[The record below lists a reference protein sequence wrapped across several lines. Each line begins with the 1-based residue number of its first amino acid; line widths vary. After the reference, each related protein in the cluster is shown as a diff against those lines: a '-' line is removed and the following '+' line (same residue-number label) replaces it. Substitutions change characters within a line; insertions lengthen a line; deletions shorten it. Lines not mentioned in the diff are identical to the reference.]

1 MRTQT
6 ALRLHTYGG
15 PDSVRLDQIAIPAPG
30 PGQVLV
36 HVKAAGVNG
45 LDFKIRQGS
54 VRDAFPLPLPAVLGI
69 ELAGVV
75 TAVGEGVARLKVGDR
90 VMGALGGVGAYAEFA
105 VVDAAKLALT
115 PAGLSDV
122 DAAALP
128 VAALTG
134 WQILR
139 AAGELKPGQTV
150 LIHGASG
157 NVGGF
162 AVQFAKAAGA
172 TVITTASAAK
182 RDYVL
187 SLGADQVIDRDAER
201 FEDHLSGV
209 DLVLD
214 FVGGDATRR
223 SWAVLA
229 PDGAIVATAD
239 PGVLADMPEGRR
251 GLFFMMKPDF
261 EREQAIA
268 EAAARGELQYRVAET
283 VGFAGLS
290 TAIDRNW
297 GSHAPGKIVLDTSR

>member
-1 MRTQT
+1 MPTQT

-15 PDSVRLDQIAIPAPG
+15 PEGVRLDRIAIPAPG
-30 PGQVLV
+30 AGQVLV
-36 HVKAAGVNG
+36 QVKAAGVNG
-45 LDFKIRQGS
+45 LDFKIRQGF

-75 TAVGEGVARLKVGDR
+75 SAVGEGVARLKVGDR
-90 VMGALGGVGAYAEFA
+90 VMGALGGLGAYAEFA
-105 VVDAAKLALT
+105 AVDEAKLALT
-115 PAGLSDV
+115 PAGLTDV

-134 WQILR
+134 WHVLR
-139 AAGELKPGQTV
+139 AAGALKAGQTV
-150 LIHGASG
+150 LIHGAAG

-172 TVITTASAAK
+172 VVIATASAAK

-187 SLGADQVIDRDAER
+187 SLGADRVIDRDAER
-201 FEDHLSGV
+201 FEDQLSNV

-214 FVGGDATRR
+214 LVGGDVVER

-239 PGVLADMPEGRR
+239 PGVMAKVPEGRR
-251 GLFFMMKPDF
+251 GLWFMMQADH
-261 EREQAIA
+261 ERGQAIA
-268 EAAARGELQYRVAET
+268 EAAARGELKYRVAET
-283 VGFAGLS
+283 VDFTGLGA
-290 TAIDRNW
+290 AIDRNW
-297 GSHAPGKIVLDTSR
+297 TSHAPGKIVLDTTK

>member
-15 PDSVRLDQIAIPAPG
+15 PDGARLDQIAIPTPG

-36 HVKAAGVNG
+36 NVKAAGVNG
-45 LDFKIRQGS
+45 LDFKIRQGF

-75 TAVGEGVARLKVGDR
+75 SAVGDGVGRLKVSDR
-90 VMGALGGVGAYAEFA
+90 VMGALGGVGAYAEFV
-105 VVDAAKLALT
+105 VVDEAKLALT
-115 PAGLSDV
+115 PAGLSDI

-139 AAGELKPGQTV
+139 AAGELKAGQTMLV
-150 LIHGASG
+150 HGAAG

-172 TVITTASAAK
+172 TVIATASAAK

-201 FEDHLSGV
+201 FEDQLSGI

-223 SWAVLA
+223 SWPVLA

-239 PGVLADMPEGRR
+239 PGVMADVPDGRR
-251 GLFFMMKPDF
+251 GLFFMMKPDHA
-261 EREQAIA
+261 REQANA
-268 EAAARGELQYRVAET
+268 EAAAQGELKYRVAET

-290 TAIDRNW
+290 AAIDRNW
-297 GSHAPGKIVLDTSR
+297 SSHAPGKIVLDTSK